1 MKTLIFISCL
11 FYSSCAYLPRGSNI
25 RSGVVK
31 TIDFDTIQFY
41 GSAKKFILIGEV
53 FRKEKIKYT
62 VVKFYIDDRLPII
75 KKL

>member
-11 FYSSCAYLPRGSNI
+11 FYTSCAYLPRGSNI
-25 RSGVVK
+25 RSGVVR

-53 FRKEKIKYT
+53 CMREKIQYT
-62 VVKFYIDDRLPII
+62 VIKNSTETKSQII
-75 KKL
+75 KKV